1 MPPLSPPVHAAPGGH
16 HGFLEPCILLTAALL
31 SLLCL
36 FYPTEGAGF
45 VASSD
50 YLGPDGFPTAVCVL
64 LLAACGLRLV
74 LWFKERKALLGQRLF
89 AATEQRT
96 LFGKTFLMILLFIL
110 SFIHVGF
117 YATILVYF
125 AVFPLLLEGVK
136 NVRPAALAAYAGG
149 LALTCWVIFRCF
161 KIYLPEPL
169 LF

>member
-1 MPPLSPPVHAAPGGH
+1 MTYDTLEKLVNDSLEMQVNSLGDIPETLKKAMLYSLEAGGKR
-16 HGFLEPCILLTAALL
+16 LRP
-31 SLLCL
+31 
-36 FYPTEGAGF
+36 
-45 VASSD
+45 
-50 YLGPDGFPTAVCVL
+50 VL

>member
-1 MPPLSPPVHAAPGGH
+1 MV
-16 HGFLEPCILLTAALL
+16 FLEPCILLTAALL

-110 SFIHVGF
+110 SFIPSPFPDMNLTKIIEKGF
-117 YATILVYF
+117 
-125 AVFPLLLEGVK
+125 
-136 NVRPAALAAYAGG
+136 
-149 LALTCWVIFRCF
+149 
-161 KIYLPEPL
+161 
-169 LF
+169 

>member
-1 MPPLSPPVHAAPGGH
+1 MPRREVAMV
-16 HGFLEPCILLTAALL
+16 FLEPCILLTAALL

-45 VASSD
+45 IAPSD
-50 YLGPDGFPTAVCVL
+50 YLGPDGFPTVVCVL
-64 LLAACGLRLV
+64 LLTSCVLRLV
-74 LWFKERKALLGQRLF
+74 LWFKERRTLLGQRLF
-89 AATEQRT
+89 AATEQRI